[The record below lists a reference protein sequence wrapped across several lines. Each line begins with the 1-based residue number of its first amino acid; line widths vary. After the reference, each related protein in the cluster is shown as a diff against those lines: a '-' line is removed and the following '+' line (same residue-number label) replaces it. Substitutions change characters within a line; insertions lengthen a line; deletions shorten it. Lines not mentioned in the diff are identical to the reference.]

1 MELSADTIEKL
12 IEIISEPD
20 LGRPDGTPCYCNPD
34 APNRMEDFGTDSEL
48 GVCDGEL
55 KEVSNESIADALS
68 AIARAQMLLGIA
80 NYKHKTRKAKG
91 GTPC

>member
-1 MELSADTIEKL
+1 MELSPETIEKI

-20 LGRPDGTPCYCNPD
+20 LMRPDCTPCYCNPD
-34 APNRMEDFGTDSEL
+34 APNRMEDFGTDSEF

-68 AIARAQMLLGIA
+68 AIARAQMLLGVA
-80 NYKHKTRKAKG
+80 DYRRKAKG
-91 GTPC
+91 GAPC

>member
-1 MELSADTIEKL
+1 MELATETIEKL

-20 LGRPDGTPCYCNPD
+20 LMRPDGTPCYCNPD
-34 APNRMEDFGTDSEL
+34 APNRMEDFGTDSEF

-55 KEVSNESIADALS
+55 KDVFNESIADALS

-80 NYKHKTRKAKG
+80 DYRRKG
-91 GTPC
+91 GAPC